1 MGYHIGISVEIGEH
15 DDLADSGIFVAAKT
29 PGSPSAPAEQ
39 AAPSGPAKI
48 LFLEIPFDQ
57 RLFDSSARIDERQHD
72 VRFAFF
78 HPNATRKCPCSAAE
92 QASDDTAQCTSAPA
106 GIAVRTDNIGLQ
118 EVIGSHHLAQPDI
131 LSVLKLAL
139 FLQCPFHRTALHRTT
154 SADHGETTRTLNE
167 NADDLFWAAEIQ
179 FTPPFVVRLD
189 HRNRTEISGAP
200 WNFRRRAIL
209 CLATGRFA
217 LCHNGLAHQ
226 AGHRQYG

>member
-1 MGYHIGISVEIGEH
+1 MPP
-15 DDLADSGIFVAAKT
+15 A
-29 PGSPSAPAEQ
+29 SAPA
-39 AAPSGPAKI
+39 
-48 LFLEIPFDQ
+48 
-57 RLFDSSARIDERQHD
+57 AR
-72 VRFAFF
+72 
-78 HPNATRKCPCSAAE
+78 PNRPP
-92 QASDDTAQCTSAPA
+92 DDTAQGAAPTA
-106 GIAVRTDNIGLQ
+106 GIAIRTDNIGLQ

-131 LSVLKLAL
+131 LSVLKLPL

-167 NADDLFWAAEIQ
+167 DADDLFWAAEIE

-189 HRNRTEISGAP
+189 DRNRTEISGAP
-200 WNFRRRAIL
+200 WNFRRRTIL